1 MKRPVYALLTMLA
14 LLAAMACP
22 ACASVPV
29 DATPAERAAIV
40 EGNFA
45 DLSAF
50 LDDAEDS
57 YLDYVAV
64 RAPEDLDRQTALVE
78 SVRDL
83 VETAHASWQR
93 TGDYD
98 LTDLRNVLA
107 SIADGY
113 ERYVETDE
121 GLDEDGK
128 LRRLVLIR
136 LGRTAG
142 RALLSRFESAGIQH
156 EPDVPIEQL
165 ALACVAEHTLS
176 RTVMASACSARGG
189 DHSRVLDVGD
199 PGGDRL
205 AAAGV
210 RCDWHL

>member
-1 MKRPVYALLTMLA
+1 MKKHVLLLISVLVLMIPL
-14 LLAAMACP
+14 ACP
-22 ACASVPV
+22 ACASVPE
-29 DATPAERAAIV
+29 DATPEERLVIT
-40 EGNFA
+40 ERNFA

-64 RAPEDLDRQTALVE
+64 RAPEDLDRQAAMVE

-93 TGDYD
+93 TGAYD
-98 LTDLRNVLA
+98 LTDLRNMLA

-113 ERYVETDE
+113 ETYVETDE
-121 GLDEDGK
+121 SLDEDGK